1 MRKATLDNFLIRDCF
16 GSITDTFVV
25 EIIYDSNNE
34 IVSVSEAQDYITNLN
49 IAQTKRKCGII
60 ERQNYNLPKSEDS
73 VQPETTAEKEAA
85 IKEAFRHFHMI

>member
-1 MRKATLDNFLIRDCF
+1 MEFDLEKMDSSGFKDGATYE
-16 GSITDTFVV
+16 
-25 EIIYDSNNE
+25 EIAAWVQKNYGFH
-34 IVSVSEAQDYITNLN
+34 VTNLN

>member
-1 MRKATLDNFLIRDCF
+1 MDTSGFKDGATYDVIAAW
-16 GSITDTFVV
+16 V
-25 EIIYDSNNE
+25 EKNYGFH
-34 IVSVSEAQDYITNLN
+34 VTNLN

-85 IKEAFRHFHMI
+85 IKVYVYLMGLIIRGDTILKCHPL